1 MRAIQA
7 ACLIHLGGIIIT
19 ARGGGRVLS
28 SRWEEE
34 AREWKRGKTARKKGN
49 GGGKGGRGGLAD
61 TGDRSTART
70 DHSAVALIIIIRIL
84 MAVER
89 YPVRL

>member
-49 GGGKGGRGGLAD
+49 GREEGGLAD